1 LININ
6 TFNLTPHGKKGDCPF
21 PSPDELHQ
29 AGTPEAL
36 ERFFQ
41 SRVGHFGGYPFVH
54 GRSTSGV
61 FDDVCLSREKA
72 YELIPTM
79 VSIAERVPDP
89 YLHMALSLL
98 YRLMPSDTI
107 LPRPSGFSDGLLRLR
122 LRVEKLS
129 FLPNL
134 VCTWDG
140 LMVAQRA
147 LKSEDDPLAQYS
159 PNELGLDR
167 SEWPGLSIPL
177 HEFLNDNLDDC
188 RADLKVLEEA
198 ITGLTFDSEKPSLIF
213 STRVKATRFWV
224 WRTAGKPG
232 TAHRDRL
239 IYLRQPRDG
248 DCELGYWDLY
258 SQFSELPTK
267 EAISRRLREIE
278 FTLHESQIIPSSVK
292 S

>member
-1 LININ
+1 MFN
-6 TFNLTPHGKKGDCPF
+6 TFHRPSYENQEKSEF
-21 PSPDELHQ
+21 PTPDELHQ
-29 AGTPEAL
+29 AATPDAL
-36 ERFFQ
+36 ERLFWAR
-41 SRVGHFGGYPFVH
+41 STYFGGYPFVH
-54 GRSTSGV
+54 GRATSGV
-61 FDDVCLSREKA
+61 FDDVRLSREMA
-72 YELIPTM
+72 YALIPGM
-79 VSIAERVPDP
+79 ANLAERVPDP

-98 YRLMPSDTI
+98 CNLMPSDTI
-107 LPRPSGFSDGLLRLR
+107 MPRPPGFSDSLLRLR

-159 PNELGLDR
+159 PNELGLER
-167 SEWPGLSIPL
+167 AEWPGLSIPL
-177 HEFLNDNLDDC
+177 HEFINDNLDDC
-188 RADLKVLEEA
+188 RVDLKLLEEA
-198 ITGLTFDSEKPSLIF
+198 MSGLTFDPEKPSLIF
-213 STRVKATRFWV
+213 GTRIKATRFWV
-224 WRTAGKPG
+224 WRASGKPG

-258 SQFSELPTK
+258 SQYSELPTK

-278 FTLHESQIIPSSVK
+278 FTLHEAMIIPSSVK